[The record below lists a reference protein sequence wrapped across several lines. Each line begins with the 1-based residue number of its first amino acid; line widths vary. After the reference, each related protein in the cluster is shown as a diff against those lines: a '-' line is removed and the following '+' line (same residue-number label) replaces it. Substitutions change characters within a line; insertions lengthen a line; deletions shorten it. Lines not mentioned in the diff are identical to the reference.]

1 MMWFHL
7 MPYPALPEDFNRK
20 HHSVWVDI
28 DPGLFDRE
36 VMAETYRCYIEQL
49 VYAEEC
55 GFDGICVNEHHN
67 NGYGLMPSPNLIASI
82 LASRTSHAAITVLG
96 NSVALYN
103 PPLRVAEEFA
113 MLDLFSH
120 GRLIAGFP
128 VGTAMDTAY
137 SYSVNPSQLRPK
149 YYEGI
154 DLIMKAWQAT
164 EAFSY
169 NGRFNQYRY
178 VNPVPR
184 PWQRL

>member
-1 MMWFHL
+1 
-7 MPYPALPEDFNRK
+7 
-20 HHSVWVDI
+20 
-28 DPGLFDRE
+28 
-36 VMAETYRCYIEQL
+36 
-49 VYAEEC
+49 
-55 GFDGICVNEHHN
+55 
-67 NGYGLMPSPNLIASI
+67 
-82 LASRTSHAAITVLG
+82 
-96 NSVALYN
+96 
-103 PPLRVAEEFA
+103 

-164 EAFSY
+164 EPFSY

-178 VNPVPR
+178 VNPVPPPGSAPTR
-184 PWQRL
+184 RSGSPAAARSRRGTSAPRTTSSTAR